1 MFDTDKKIIEK
12 FKFQILTIALAICV
26 FLLLLY
32 NSKLILWTLGVV
44 LVLFIYWTI
53 KSLIKEFYNE
63 RKKDEKDVLIQK

>member
-12 FKFQILTIALAICV
+12 FKFQILTIALSICV

>member
-12 FKFQILTIALAICV
+12 FKFQILTIALAICI

-32 NSKLILWTLGVV
+32 NSKLILWSLGIV
-44 LVLFIYWTI
+44 LILFISWAI

-63 RKKDEKDVLIQK
+63 RKKDEKDILIQK